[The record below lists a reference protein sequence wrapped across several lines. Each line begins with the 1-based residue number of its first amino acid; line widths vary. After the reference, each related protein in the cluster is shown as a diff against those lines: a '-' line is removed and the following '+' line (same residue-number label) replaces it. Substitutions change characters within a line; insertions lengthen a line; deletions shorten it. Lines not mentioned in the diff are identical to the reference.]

1 MKKVNANK
9 KQIIALILNLL
20 VIIMEIIG
28 AVMSARKHGAAMFQF
43 YTEDSNIFALAAC
56 GIFAAVSILN
66 LVQGKTEIP
75 KWVHILKYMAACCLT
90 VTFVVV
96 ICVLAPTLGPGGYA
110 EMLLEGSMLYHH
122 FLCPVLVVIS
132 FLFFERGQELDK
144 KYRFYAVIP
153 TIIYAAAAILLNIL
167 KVMDGPYPFL
177 HVCNQPVYI
186 SVLWCVVILGG
197 AYLFAWLIWKLN
209 GKVRSGR

>member
-1 MKKVNANK
+1 MKKMNANK
-9 KQIIALILNLL
+9 KQMIALILNLI
-20 VIIMEIIG
+20 VIVMEIIG

-43 YTEDSNIFALAAC
+43 YTEDSNIFALLAC
-56 GIFAAVSILN
+56 SIFAVVSILN
-66 LVQGKTEIP
+66 LAHGKTEIP
-75 KWVHILKYMAACCLT
+75 KWVHILKYIAACCLT

-96 ICVLAPTLGPGGYA
+96 ICVLAPTLGPGGYT
-110 EMLLEGSMLYHH
+110 EMLLQGSMLYHH

-132 FLFFERGQELDK
+132 FLFFERGPQLDK
-144 KYRFYAVIP
+144 KCRFYAVIP
-153 TIIYAAAAILLNIL
+153 TIIYAAASILLNIL

-177 HVCNQPVYI
+177 HVFEQPIYM
-186 SVLWCVVILGG
+186 SALWCAVILGG